1 MLFKIFAVGGQVVT
15 TDCTDNPDPVSFYNE
30 KKKKTIPVLLADEA
44 FLFFFFFWQWTVAKG
59 NVIEQKNDMH
69 AWVQDGNSIKTVP
82 PGSFGPGGHPVWM
95 ASDVPPTLWTITES
109 SYSPGS
115 FR

>member
-30 KKKKTIPVLLADEA
+30 KKKLFRFFLLMN
-44 FLFFFFFWQWTVAKG
+44 LFFFFWQWTVAKG

-69 AWVQDGNSIKTVP
+69 AWVQDGSSIKTVP